1 MGFMGIPSKNDMNQV
16 ITEAPQ
22 HLFEGLV
29 KTVAFVPAVSRF
41 SLISGVLPMDSG
53 LSAYVRFILY
63 LLFIFHIP
71 PPALKISESRAAT

>member
-29 KTVAFVPAVSRF
+29 KTVAFVPEKMKGAVIF
-41 SLISGVLPMDSG
+41 GKGIWDGMTPEQQNTVQEAITKLIVTAAE
-53 LSAYVRFILY
+53 AYV
-63 LLFIFHIP
+63 
-71 PPALKISESRAAT
+71 KKGK